1 MDLKAYQLRFVTLVF
16 ALATACVAHFVTAQP
31 GERVV
36 TVVAERF
43 QYTPAEIRVRK
54 GEPVVLEFTTRDVTM
69 GFNAPEL
76 GVRADIVP
84 GQVARVRLVPDK
96 AGTFTFYCDIFC
108 GSGHEEMTGTIVVT
122 EGS

>member
-1 MDLKAYQLRFVTLVF
+1 MDLKAYQLRFVTLF
-16 ALATACVAHFVTAQP
+16 ALAAACVAHFVTAQP

-84 GQVARVRLVPDK
+84 GQVVRVRLVPDQ
-96 AGTFTFYCDIFC
+96 AGTFTFHCDIFC